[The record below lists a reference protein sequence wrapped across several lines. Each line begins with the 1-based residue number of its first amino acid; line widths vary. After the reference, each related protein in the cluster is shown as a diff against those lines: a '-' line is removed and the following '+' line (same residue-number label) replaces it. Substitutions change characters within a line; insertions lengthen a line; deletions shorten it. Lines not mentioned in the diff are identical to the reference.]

1 MSQSDASPAEGSTGS
16 VEQAEVS
23 PGQSVDRIRERLR
36 ERTASASAGTTAQT
50 FMQAYSTASRPIL
63 VRCDD
68 GREYVVKGSQAGRM
82 LVNDHL
88 VAKLG
93 ALLGAPVPE
102 VELVAITPDLI
113 AAQTEMSHMTA
124 GLAHGSR
131 FIPNCHD
138 GGQHASPENRGR
150 FARLA
155 VLFGLVGASDH
166 QYLHQ
171 NDPPHLVY
179 SVDHGHF
186 LPCGPE
192 WTAQS
197 LEQAGP
203 ASPDDSV
210 VQTHQVTPDELA
222 GAAVALEQVTDDAIV
237 DIVGGLPSTWGVD
250 EDDRLAMVAF
260 FIRRREE
267 MKAACVVGEA
277 TA

>member
-1 MSQSDASPAEGSTGS
+1 MSQSDESPEGGTGN
-16 VEQAEVS
+16 VGQAEVS
-23 PGQSVDRIRERLR
+23 AGQRVDEIRERLR
-36 ERTASASAGTTAQT
+36 AHAASASAGATAQT
-50 FMQAYSTASRPIL
+50 FMQAYSTASKPVL

-102 VELVAITPDLI
+102 AEIVALTQDLI
-113 AAQTEMSHMTA
+113 AAQAEMSHMTA

-138 GGQHASPENRGR
+138 GGQHATPENRER

-155 VLFGLVGASDH
+155 VLFGLAGASDH

-171 NDPPHLVY
+171 NNPPHLVY

-186 LPCGPE
+186 FPGGPE

-197 LEQAGP
+197 LEQTGP
-203 ASPDDSV
+203 AVADDSV
-210 VQTHQVTPDELA
+210 VQAYQVTPEELA
-222 GAAVALEQVTDDAIV
+222 GAAVALEQITDDAIV
-237 DIVGGLPSTWGVD
+237 EIVGSLPSTWGVD
-250 EDDRLAMVAF
+250 EDDRLAMVAYL
-260 FIRRREE
+260 IRRREE
-267 MKAACVVGEA
+267 MKAACVMGEV
-277 TA
+277 TL